1 MLLCWFLALW
11 LEELGLL
18 LLPLQ
23 VSELVRQWPELAEV
37 MVVDLVEVGVVE
49 LVWAMVSGEL
59 EVLVVLGL
67 VLRRQLVV
75 VLFLLAMALLV
86 VLVVLVLELWLI
98 LVVVVVLVW
107 PRPAVVMV
115 GMLWPKLCVLLL
127 IVVLVVVVVGVWVV
141 VVVGVWVVV
150 LVVVLLFLEVIRQ
163 WPELG
168 SWKVLGV
175 ALVEVTLLV
184 DMLEVT
190 QVGPTHQPPW
200 RMRKSTCCRFPVVLG
215 GLGISPAIP

>member
-190 QVGPTHQPPW
+190 QVGPTHQPP
-200 RMRKSTCCRFPVVLG
+200 
-215 GLGISPAIP
+215 